1 MLCKKNIMIINTS
14 VSRVWITIFS
24 MILLLEWLPC
34 VCFFLIA
41 PQFLSLTPF
50 IPSKPL
56 PNFFK
61 GNINL
66 LSMEQVL
73 IFFRSSIIA
82 QELYLCNFILWARQK
97 VIPMSNYLA
106 GNDSAKIEFRWRSTQ
121 PFCIFN
127 VWFPVNIKNDVD
139 LFCFLS
145 CRKYQLQH
153 AWSHLFEEPAGK
165 HFCATGF
172 RL

>member
-73 IFFRSSIIA
+73 IFSDLQLLHRNCI
-82 QELYLCNFILWARQK
+82 
-97 VIPMSNYLA
+97 
-106 GNDSAKIEFRWRSTQ
+106 SAI
-121 PFCIFN
+121 
-127 VWFPVNIKNDVD
+127 
-139 LFCFLS
+139 LFCELGKKLFQCLITSLETILLKLSLGDDQRNLSAFLMHDS
-145 CRKYQLQH
+145 L
-153 AWSHLFEEPAGK
+153 
-165 HFCATGF
+165 
-172 RL
+172 